1 MIWIIIFFLSGALV
15 ASYVFFRQNI
25 RRLERENI
33 VCRDNVDSLK
43 RENHQLSQIQ
53 NLLTEAVEEGVILLD
68 SSQHIFFINPMAAAL
83 SKTSMTGKT
92 PIVALRNKELDDL
105 VQEASQHLGEI
116 HERVIDLDG
125 NKFQARV
132 KTMTGNRETVTA
144 IVLRDITILK
154 RLQRARH
161 EMVANI
167 SHELRTPITTIGLLA
182 DTLQDEKLRKSKKGG
197 KMINNIRREVSTLT
211 QLAQEMRDLA
221 QIESGQMPLK
231 LMPTDLEV
239 SVKNSVEPLL
249 TLIED
254 KKQNIQISV
263 PSNITVLADPTHIE
277 RVIKNIVHNA
287 IKFAPK
293 GKTIS
298 INTSLTADEVTV
310 CIHNDGPGIAA
321 EDLPRIFERFFQVDQ
336 SRHDGTGLGLAIAR
350 HIVQGHGGNI
360 WAESEPGKGVTFFI
374 TLALDNEQS

>member
-15 ASYVFFRQNI
+15 ASYVFSRQNI

-182 DTLQDEKLRKSKKGG
+182 DTLQDDKLRKSKKGG

-277 RVIKNIVHNA
+277 RVIKNIIHNA

-350 HIVQGHGGNI
+350 HIIQGHGGNI
-360 WAESEPGKGVTFFI
+360 WAESEPSKGVTFFF
-374 TLALDNEQS
+374 TLALDNEQA